1 MSSRRLVASSSRR
14 GRGTGLAEERK
25 ASPVTAPGRL
35 RPPWCYV
42 WLRDQVWRV
51 CISPR
56 VWWCAEFLLLAPA
69 IRTNDCRGAG
79 GPPVPPRP
87 LWRPLL
93 KRRMYSP
100 SFCPPRVVPVCAL
113 RGKKRKG
120 CGRGALAALVRLRG
134 SPPRAAAA
142 AALAFFPRPA
152 TPSGA
157 ALGRPAAGRRVVC
170 RLFGAW
176 WVAPCLLLLLL
187 RFLRF
192 VRSWL
197 PLLRRGCVAC
207 LRRVPGFAAV
217 RCLSGCP
224 CLLLFSGRPRCLSCS
239 LLLGR
244 GLVSS
249 RLLSPVSL
257 LLLPPAPPGLSSS
270 GSWCW
275 LPRCSSALCGG
286 WSCSGECGG
295 AGAGG
300 AGGVRRGC

>member
-93 KRRMYSP
+93 KRRMHSP

-120 CGRGALAALVRLRG
+120 CGRGALASLVRLRG

-142 AALAFFPRPA
+142 AALAFFSRPA
-152 TPSGA
+152 SPSGA

-176 WVAPCLLLLLL
+176 WVLPCLRLLFVAGGVAGRLVPSVAGVRLPRLSLLPVVRPAACRFAVPGCVRGLLCRPGSVCRL
-187 RFLRF
+187 RLRLSCF
-192 VRSWL
+192 RLAGSCSWSWL
-197 PLLRRGCVAC
+197 RLAAC
-207 LRRVPGFAAV
+207 
-217 RCLSGCP
+217 
-224 CLLLFSGRPRCLSCS
+224 SCCAS
-239 LLLGR
+239 
-244 GLVSS
+244 
-249 RLLSPVSL
+249 
-257 LLLPPAPPGLSSS
+257 
-270 GSWCW
+270 
-275 LPRCSSALCGG
+275 
-286 WSCSGECGG
+286 GG
-295 AGAGG
+295 ACCGAERGGAGG
-300 AGGVRRGC
+300 AGGAGSGVVERRGQ